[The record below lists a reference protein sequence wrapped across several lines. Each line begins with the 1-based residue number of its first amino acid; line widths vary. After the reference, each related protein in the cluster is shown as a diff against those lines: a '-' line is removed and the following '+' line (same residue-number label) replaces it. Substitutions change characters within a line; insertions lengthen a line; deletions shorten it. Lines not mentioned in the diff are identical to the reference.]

1 MEFSEAH
8 PAGTFSPSRSVAIW
22 NKFLAGLY
30 KEWNGQW
37 TESKN

>member
-1 MEFSEAH
+1 
-8 PAGTFSPSRSVAIW
+8 VAAW

-30 KEWNGQW
+30 KEWNVHW